1 MIQYLVGN
9 KSELNKILKPFSKEV
24 ISFLDDFSKLI
35 SSTKKLN
42 IYPDIKALGFFV
54 EKNILNFK
62 KKYFNFKR
70 IRFGQ
75 GLIFHITPSNVPTNF
90 MYSLI
95 FGLISGNANIVKVP
109 SREFKEIKII
119 CEKINKLLKK
129 KKHLIVKKMIQILRY
144 DSEDHQIT
152 SNISKI
158 SDVD

>member
-42 IYPDIKALGFFV
+42 IYPDIKALGFFCRK
-54 EKNILNFK
+54 KNILNFK

-75 GLIFHITPSNVPTNF
+75 GLIFHYSFKCSNKFYVFLNF
-90 MYSLI
+90 WSNLRKCKYS
-95 FGLISGNANIVKVP
+95 
-109 SREFKEIKII
+109 
-119 CEKINKLLKK
+119 
-129 KKHLIVKKMIQILRY
+129 
-144 DSEDHQIT
+144 
-152 SNISKI
+152 
-158 SDVD
+158 